1 MSSGKRDGSELNQD
15 NWNDDDKVE
24 VARDFRKAPE
34 EELSRREMKVA
45 RQSLP
50 VDLSCSASH
59 VANNEQSSGSTSSS
73 SAEKHK
79 NEPSGKNKEFSQ
91 QNYSCYTPPINS
103 KPMNSYMAA
112 RDPKVAHSFTTQS
125 TSYNLMQDA
134 PSDLTL
140 HTVNYNVD
148 SPQYQPPS
156 IPTYSAAINSR
167 SMSNSKTHSTHSQQQ
182 ISSILENLAGA
193 NVKTSQ
199 DDSDSN
205 SWSGM
210 DLTKR
215 ADEPAKRKGE
225 SRDFEDEGVS
235 SSDSSSKPMESEK
248 LK

>member
-1 MSSGKRDGSELNQD
+1 MSSGKREAGSELNQD
-15 NWNDDDKVE
+15 NWNDEDKVE

-34 EELSRREMKVA
+34 EELSKREMKVA
-45 RQSLP
+45 KQSLP
-50 VDLSCSASH
+50 VDLSCNASQI
-59 VANNEQSSGSTSSS
+59 ANNEQSSTSPS
-73 SAEKHK
+73 SAEKLE
-79 NEPSGKNKEFSQ
+79 NEGSEKNKEFSQ

-103 KPMNSYMAA
+103 NPQISTSK
-112 RDPKVAHSFTTQS
+112 DPKAAHSFTTQS

-140 HTVNYNVD
+140 HTMHFNVD

-182 ISSILENLAGA
+182 ISSILENLASA
-193 NVKTSQ
+193 NAK

-215 ADEPAKRKGE
+215 ANDEPAKGKDD
-225 SRDFEDEGVS
+225 SKDFENEGVS
-235 SSDSSSKPMESEK
+235 SSDSSLKLKEGEK
-248 LK
+248 LN